1 MQAIKQY
8 VCAFIPHKN
17 KHRSLFNPVL
27 TMINS
32 EIFLA
37 IDDLYRPPKDLS
49 IYSQRRVPHSSA
61 TLGFWESNEKQT
73 KE

>member
-49 IYSQRRVPHSSA
+49 IYFRQSTPHLPA
-61 TLGFWESNEKQT
+61 PLGVWERNEKQT
-73 KE
+73 

>member
-1 MQAIKQY
+1 MQAIEQY

-17 KHRSLFNPVL
+17 KHRSLFNPIL

-49 IYSQRRVPHSSA
+49 IYFRQRTSHLPVP
-61 TLGFWESNEKQT
+61 LGVWERNEKQT
-73 KE
+73 